1 MAATKRFY
9 WMRFSKNFFQEHE
22 IRIIESMPNGAKYLL
37 FYIKL
42 MAESVSHDG
51 RLRCSEAI
59 PYNEQM
65 LAGITNTDLDVVH
78 SAMEVLQQLDLV
90 EIMDDKTLYM
100 TKVAELIGSESES
113 AERVRRFR
121 AKDQIALHCNA
132 NVTDVTHNVT
142 ERIETR
148 DNTTLSINSADYIIH
163 KSGAR
168 PRVEEFGENGENSDG
183 VKPDFREVLSF
194 ISGNHLRVDA
204 RRFRDYYDEKGWP
217 EDWRA
222 KAITWDSFYS
232 ASAAGKAEQREEF
245 QALDEWAKAKGIK

>member
-1 MAATKRFY
+1 MAKRYY

-78 SAMEVLQQLDLV
+78 SAMEILQQLDLV

-100 TKVAELIGSESES
+100 TKVSELIGSETPD
-113 AERVRRFR
+113 AARMRNKR
-121 AKDQIALHCNA
+121 AQIKENEQARTLFEHCSLEN
-132 NVTDVTHNVT
+132 
-142 ERIETR
+142 R
-148 DNTTLSINSADYIIH
+148 DKRKEYTLSNDLPDYIIH
-163 KSGAR
+163 NSGAGAR
-168 PRVEEFGENGENSDG
+168 EETDGENVENRPEFS
-183 VKPDFREVLSF
+183 EVLHF
-194 ISGNHLRVDA
+194 LGDNHLMVDA
-204 RRFRDYYDEKGWP
+204 RRFRDYYNTKGWP
-217 EDWRA
+217 EDWKA
-222 KAITWDSFYS
+222 KAITWDSYYR
-232 ASAAGKAEQREEF
+232 ASAAGKAERAAEF
-245 QALDEWAKAKGIK
+245 RALDDHMKARGIVDAGN

>member
-1 MAATKRFY
+1 MGAQKRFY

-51 RLRCSEAI
+51 RLRCSDAI

-65 LAGITNTDLDVVH
+65 LAGITNTDPDVVH

-100 TKVAELIGSESES
+100 TKVAELIGSETQDAVRKRVYRARI
-113 AERVRRFR
+113 AENGTMSGQCPENVPLENRVS
-121 AKDQIALHCNA
+121 
-132 NVTDVTHNVT
+132 
-142 ERIETR
+142 
-148 DNTTLSINSADYIIH
+148 LSNNIYHNSAQAREIIN
-163 KSGAR
+163 
-168 PRVEEFGENGENSDG
+168 GENGENGPEGEKDPNR
-183 VKPDFREVLSF
+183 PDFEDVLEF
-194 ISGNHLRVDA
+194 IDRHGLRVDG

-217 EDWRA
+217 LDWRA
-222 KAITWDSFYS
+222 KAITWDSFAR
-232 ASAAGKAEQREEF
+232 ASAAGKAEKREEWEF
-245 QALDEWAKAKGIK
+245 LDSISAKKEA